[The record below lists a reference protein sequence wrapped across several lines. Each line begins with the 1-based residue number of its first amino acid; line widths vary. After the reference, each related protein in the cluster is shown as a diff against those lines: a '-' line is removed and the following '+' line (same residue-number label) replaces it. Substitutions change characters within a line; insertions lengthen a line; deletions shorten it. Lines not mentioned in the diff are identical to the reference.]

1 MKENDGQVVCVPD
14 VRSPHA
20 GLALHEALADELTSR
35 SSASKLVVWRCT
47 AALLVTLSETRL
59 LRFDETA
66 AQMQAVG
73 WPVVV
78 RKSGG
83 GTCPVG
89 PGTVQIAT
97 IEVAPPDATMG
108 IRYEALA
115 KLLHSTLAWFRID
128 CRIAPVPGAYCPGRY
143 DLSVEGRK
151 IAGMAQRWFRNR
163 QGVRCVIVSASLN
176 VEESPDGLASVVNE
190 FCANAGT
197 AFRCQPAALT
207 NMRLNG
213 CQLADL
219 TKAVISRLVVNK
231 EPTAATASISG
242 AAAR

>member
-1 MKENDGQVVCVPD
+1 MLVSRPIEARPINKNDRQVACIPD
-14 VRSPHA
+14 VLSPYA
-20 GLALHEALADELTSR
+20 GLALDEALAGEFTSR
-35 SSASKLVVWRCT
+35 RSASKLIVWRCT

-59 LRFDETA
+59 PRFAETA

-89 PGTVQIAT
+89 PGTVQLAT
-97 IEVAPPDATMG
+97 IELAPPDAAMG

-115 KLLHSTLAWFRID
+115 KLIHSTLACFRID
-128 CRIAPVPGAYCPGRY
+128 CRIAPVPGAYCPGHY
-143 DLSVEGRK
+143 DLSVGGRK

-163 QGVRCVIVSASLN
+163 HGIRCVIASASLN
-176 VEESPDGLASVVNE
+176 VEEAPEGLASVVNE
-190 FCANAGT
+190 FYANAGSG
-197 AFRCQPAALT
+197 FRCRPAALT
-207 NMRLNG
+207 NMRLSG

-219 TKAVISRLVVNK
+219 TKAVMSRLWRTGT
-231 EPTAATASISG
+231 PLA
-242 AAAR
+242 